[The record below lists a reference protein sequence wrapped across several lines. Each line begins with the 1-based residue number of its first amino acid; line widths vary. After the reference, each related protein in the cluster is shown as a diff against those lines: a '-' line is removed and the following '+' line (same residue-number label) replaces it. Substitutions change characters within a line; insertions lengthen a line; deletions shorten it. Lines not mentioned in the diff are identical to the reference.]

1 MCIRAGAGVTNLRF
15 HMLHLAVCFVNC
27 LHLLK
32 KNIKFSKTFPLI
44 LVLSSLSSS
53 LLVPHPVSCFLLKM
67 IHFDLFDFLKP
78 IYLFELYNLVSVHYI
93 VVLRKYIK
101 MLVEVESSVY
111 EFLLMTGKV
120 HFSLVN

>member
-1 MCIRAGAGVTNLRF
+1 
-15 HMLHLAVCFVNC
+15 
-27 LHLLK
+27 
-32 KNIKFSKTFPLI
+32 
-44 LVLSSLSSS
+44 
-53 LLVPHPVSCFLLKM
+53 M